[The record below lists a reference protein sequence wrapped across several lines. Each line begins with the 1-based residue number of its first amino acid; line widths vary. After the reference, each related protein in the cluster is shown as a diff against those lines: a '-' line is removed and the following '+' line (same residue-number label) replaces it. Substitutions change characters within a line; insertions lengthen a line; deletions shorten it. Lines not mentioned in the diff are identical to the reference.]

1 MAETKTLKDK
11 VYEYALNPNKNK
23 RFSTADLK
31 LKRNNTEYILS
42 EIFPIAEDGRFYT
55 QGIELWGCI
64 LSELKPYIEIND
76 KKTLDI
82 ILSEKMFSKPGLLNS
97 FLEVFKN
104 EIRDFLLIGETVIML
119 EQIPNN
125 KRFPYLFIDEYTQIF
140 KNNNKEKEINIYT
153 DILCSLINT
162 INEKDGYFF
171 TYLNQN
177 KLLFK
182 LLVGNSPSPE
192 KIKSYEKINNLI
204 ENKND
209 NYSSNNFVILRPLS
223 LDSKDCFAMDLVEF
237 LRVVLL
243 KNPSYVTNLS
253 LDEEIIN
260 YLKKHA
266 NDELKN
272 FKTHKDICEQISKL
286 TGKEIAKHSRNL
298 DNQHKQI
305 ENLNETIESS
315 IYNANNTSDPKI
327 KQEYLEQKKMAEFQK
342 SNLSEKNKMSQI
354 TLGNVYSWSTTFEG
368 LEIHMAI
375 KNNTENDTVIP
386 QKRNRL

>member
-1 MAETKTLKDK
+1 MAEKKTLKDK
-11 VYEYALNPNKNK
+11 VYEYAFNLNKNK

-55 QGIELWGCI
+55 QELELWGSI
-64 LSELKPYIEIND
+64 LSELKPYIEINN
-76 KKTLDI
+76 KKSLDI

-97 FLEVFKN
+97 LLKVFKD
-104 EIRDFLLIGETVIML
+104 EIRDFLLIDEPVIML
-119 EQIPNN
+119 EQIPNE

-153 DILCSLINT
+153 DILCSFIDIINK
-162 INEKDGYFF
+162 KDGYFF

-182 LLVGNSPSPE
+182 LLISNSPSPE
-192 KIKSYEKINNLI
+192 KIKCYEKINNLI
-204 ENKND
+204 QNKND

-237 LRVVLL
+237 LRVLLL
-243 KNPSYVTNLS
+243 KNPIYVNNLS

-260 YLKKHA
+260 YLKNHA

-272 FKTHKDICEQISKL
+272 FKTHKDICEKISRL
-286 TGKEIAKHSRNL
+286 TEKEIEKHCRDL
-298 DNQHKQI
+298 DNQNKQI
-305 ENLNETIESS
+305 ENLNKTIESS

-327 KQEYLEQKKMAEFQK
+327 KQEYLEQKKMAELQK
-342 SNLSEKNKMSQI
+342 SKLSVKNKMSQI
-354 TLGNVYSWSTTFEG
+354 TLNNVYSWSTTFEG

>member
-1 MAETKTLKDK
+1 MAEKKTLKDK

-23 RFSTADLK
+23 NFSIADLK

-55 QGIELWGCI
+55 QGIELWGSI
-64 LSELKPYIEIND
+64 LCELKPYIEINN

-82 ILSEKMFSKPGLLNS
+82 ILSAKMFSKPGLLNS

-104 EIRDFLLIGETVIML
+104 EIRDFLLIGESVIML
-119 EQIPNN
+119 EQIPND

-153 DILCSLINT
+153 DILCSFFNT
-162 INEKDGYFF
+162 INKKDGYFF

-182 LLVGNSPSPE
+182 LLVSNSPSPE
-192 KIKSYEKINNLI
+192 KIKCYEKINNLI
-204 ENKND
+204 ENKYN

-237 LRVVLL
+237 LRIVLL

-272 FKTHKDICEQISKL
+272 FKTHKDICEQISRL
-286 TGKEIAKHSRNL
+286 TEEEIEKHSRKLN
-298 DNQHKQI
+298 NQHRQI
-305 ENLNETIESS
+305 ENLNKTIESS
-315 IYNANNTSDPKI
+315 IYNANKTLDPKI
-327 KQEYLEQKKMAEFQK
+327 KQQYLEQKKMAEFQK
-342 SNLSEKNKMSQI
+342 SSLSVKNKMSQI
-354 TLGNVYSWSTTFEG
+354 TLNNVYSWSTTFEG

>member
-1 MAETKTLKDK
+1 MAEKKTLKDK
-11 VYEYALNPNKNK
+11 VYEYALNPNKN
-23 RFSTADLK
+23 FSISGLK
-31 LKRNNTEYILS
+31 LKKNNTEYILS

-55 QGIELWGCI
+55 QGIELWGSI
-64 LSELKPYIEIND
+64 LSELKPYIDINN

-97 FLEVFKN
+97 FLEIFKS
-104 EIRDFLLIGETVIML
+104 EIRDFLLIDESIIMV

-153 DILCSLINT
+153 DVLCSFINT
-162 INEKDGYFF
+162 IDKKDGYFF

-182 LLVGNSPSPE
+182 LLVSNSPSSE
-192 KIKSYEKINNLI
+192 KIKCYEKINNLI

-237 LRVVLL
+237 LRVILL

-253 LDEEIIN
+253 LDEEMIN
-260 YLKKHA
+260 YLKSHA

-272 FKTHKDICEQISKL
+272 FKTHKDICEKISKL
-286 TGKEIAKHSRNL
+286 TKKEIEKHSRNL
-298 DNQHKQI
+298 DNQHRQI
-305 ENLNETIESS
+305 ENLNKTIESS

-327 KQEYLEQKKMAEFQK
+327 KQQYLEQKKMAEFQK
-342 SNLSEKNKMSQI
+342 NSLSVKNKMSQI
-354 TLGNVYSWSTTFEG
+354 TLNNVYSWSTTFEG

-386 QKRNRL
+386 KKRNRL

>member
-1 MAETKTLKDK
+1 MAEKKTLKDK
-11 VYEYALNPNKNK
+11 VYEYALNPNKI
-23 RFSTADLK
+23 FSISDLK
-31 LKRNNTEYILS
+31 LKKNNTEYILS

-55 QGIELWGCI
+55 QGIELWGSI
-64 LSELKPYIEIND
+64 LCELKPYIEINN

-104 EIRDFLLIGETVIML
+104 EIRDFLFIGESVIML
-119 EQIPNN
+119 EQIPND

-153 DILCSLINT
+153 DILCSLFNT
-162 INEKDGYFF
+162 INKKDGYFF

-182 LLVGNSPSPE
+182 LLVSNFPSPE
-192 KIKSYEKINNLI
+192 KIKCYEKINNLI
-204 ENKND
+204 ENKNN

-237 LRVVLL
+237 LRAILL

-272 FKTHKDICEQISKL
+272 FKTHKDICEQISRL
-286 TGKEIAKHSRNL
+286 TEKEIEKHSRNL
-298 DNQHKQI
+298 NNQHRQI
-305 ENLNETIESS
+305 ENLNKTIESS

-327 KQEYLEQKKMAEFQK
+327 KQQYLEQKKMAEFQK
-342 SNLSEKNKMSQI
+342 SSLSVKNKKSQI
-354 TLGNVYSWSTTFEG
+354 TLNNVYSWNTTFEG

-375 KNNTENDTVIP
+375 KNNNENDTVIP

>member
-1 MAETKTLKDK
+1 MAEKKTLKDK
-11 VYEYALNPNKNK
+11 VYEYALNPNKN
-23 RFSTADLK
+23 FSISGLK
-31 LKRNNTEYILS
+31 LKKNNTEYILS

-55 QGIELWGCI
+55 QGIELWGSI
-64 LSELKPYIEIND
+64 LSELKPYIDINN
-76 KKTLDI
+76 KNTLDI

-97 FLEVFKN
+97 FLEVFKS
-104 EIRDFLLIGETVIML
+104 EIRDFLLIDESIIMV

-153 DILCSLINT
+153 DVLCSFINT
-162 INEKDGYFF
+162 IDKKDGYFF

-182 LLVGNSPSPE
+182 LLVSNSPSSE
-192 KIKSYEKINNLI
+192 KIKCYEKINNLI

-237 LRVVLL
+237 LRVILL

-253 LDEEIIN
+253 LAEEMIN
-260 YLKKHA
+260 YLKSHA

-272 FKTHKDICEQISKL
+272 FKTHKDICEKISKL
-286 TGKEIAKHSRNL
+286 TKKEIEKHSRNL
-298 DNQHKQI
+298 DNQHRQI
-305 ENLNETIESS
+305 ENLNKTIESS

-327 KQEYLEQKKMAEFQK
+327 KQQYLEQKKMAEFQK
-342 SNLSEKNKMSQI
+342 NNLSVKNKMSQI
-354 TLGNVYSWSTTFEG
+354 TLNNVYSWSTTFEG

-386 QKRNRL
+386 KKRNRL

>member
-1 MAETKTLKDK
+1 MAEKKTLKDK
-11 VYEYALNPNKNK
+11 VYEYALNPNRK
-23 RFSTADLK
+23 FSIADLK

-55 QGIELWGCI
+55 QGIELWGSI
-64 LSELKPYIEIND
+64 LSELKPYIEINN

-104 EIRDFLLIGETVIML
+104 EIRDFLLIDEPVIML
-119 EQIPNN
+119 EQIPND

-182 LLVGNSPSPE
+182 LLVSNSPSPE

-223 LDSKDCFAMDLVEF
+223 LDSTDCFAMDLVEF

-243 KNPSYVTNLS
+243 KNPIYVNNLS

-272 FKTHKDICEQISKL
+272 FKTHKDICERISKL

-354 TLGNVYSWSTTFEG
+354 TLGNVYSWSTTF
-368 LEIHMAI
+368 
-375 KNNTENDTVIP
+375 
-386 QKRNRL
+386 